1 MWWADSSLACI
12 RKMNI
17 TMSKTLLSLALV
29 AALSLGRLHAQ
40 ESLTV
45 ESLAADRG
53 LWPREVTIKVEHQLP
68 VIINGRQVGSSK
80 IAAGRTYPLKIV
92 TREGVK
98 VDALGAVLEFPAADT
113 DLLERA
119 RKAWGDREA
128 QTTAASSPSAEE
140 EHGMQTASTA
150 PEIEGTGEAPDDAED
165 PPTKETPSP
174 SSANAIGKEISG
186 DLVSLADGRR
196 LKRLD
201 NASLESKKYLAV
213 YFSAAWCGPCREFTP
228 KLVEW
233 YGQRTEADHGKFEV
247 ILMSRDRSAKAME
260 DYMKDDK
267 MPWPALAF
275 TKRDRSPLAKY
286 SGRGIPCLIIIDGEG
301 NVLSDSYV
309 GDNYVGPSK
318 VLKDLEKL
326 LAESS

>member
-1 MWWADSSLACI
+1 MTT
-12 RKMNI
+12 KF
-17 TMSKTLLSLALV
+17 LLSLAIG
-29 AALSLGRLHAQ
+29 ASLAVQGLHAQ
-40 ESLTV
+40 DFPTSETIP
-45 ESLAADRG
+45 ADRD
-53 LWPREVTIKVEHQLP
+53 LWPREVTVKVEHQLP

-80 IAAGRTYPLKIV
+80 IPAGRTYPLKAV
-92 TREGVK
+92 LPGGVK
-98 VDALGAVLEFPAADT
+98 VDALGADLEFATADT
-113 DLLERA
+113 DLLERLESA
-119 RKAWGDREA
+119 RQAHEAHPPAPAPSAALGDQDDRGDAPTAVVEEA
-128 QTTAASSPSAEE
+128 PADAGESQASSSA
-140 EHGMQTASTA
+140 S
-150 PEIEGTGEAPDDAED
+150 
-165 PPTKETPSP
+165 
-174 SSANAIGKEISG
+174 NAIAKDLTG

-201 NASLESKKYLAV
+201 DPTLGSKKYIAV

-247 ILMSRDRSAKAME
+247 ILMSRDRNAKAME
-260 DYMKDDK
+260 DYMKEDK

-286 SGRGIPCLIIIDGEG
+286 KGNGIPCLVIIDGEG

-309 GDNYVGPSK
+309 GGNYVGPSK
-318 VLKDLEKL
+318 VLKDLERL

>member
-1 MWWADSSLACI
+1 MNIMTAKSLLPLAIGASLAVQG
-12 RKMNI
+12 
-17 TMSKTLLSLALV
+17 LQ
-29 AALSLGRLHAQ
+29 AQ
-40 ESLTV
+40 DSPTIETIS
-45 ESLAADRG
+45 ADHG
-53 LWPREVTIKVEHQLP
+53 LWPREVTVKVEHQLP

-80 IAAGRTYPLKIV
+80 VPAGRTYPLKTV
-92 TREGVK
+92 LPGGVK
-98 VDALGAVLEFPAADT
+98 VDALGADLEFATADT
-113 DLLERA
+113 DLLERLESA
-119 RKAWGDREA
+119 RQAHEA
-128 QTTAASSPSAEE
+128 QPPATAPSAAVGDQDNRGVAPTAVVGDSPADAAESKASS
-140 EHGMQTASTA
+140 ST
-150 PEIEGTGEAPDDAED
+150 
-165 PPTKETPSP
+165 S
-174 SSANAIGKEISG
+174 NAIAKDLSG

-201 NASLESKKYLAV
+201 DPTLESKKYIAV

-247 ILMSRDRSAKAME
+247 ILMSRDRNAKAME
-260 DYMKDDK
+260 DYMKEDK

-286 SGRGIPCLIIIDGEG
+286 KGNGIPCLVVIDGEG